1 MSDTI
6 RTPDWQA
13 MMTQPP
19 TGQDD
24 GLSLAEMRLAHAAL
38 TRGAWF
44 MARSFGIVDAQGS
57 IDVGPGTDPE
67 ARAIIEELAGARRMM
82 ADAIFRLTGKEV

>member
-1 MSDTI
+1 MSNTI
-6 RTPDWQA
+6 QTPDWQA
-13 MMTQPP
+13 MMSQPA

-24 GLSLAEMRLAHAAL
+24 ELSFAEMQMAHAAL

-44 MARSFGIVDAQGS
+44 MARSFGIVDARGN
-57 IDVGPGTDPE
+57 IGPGTDPE

>member
-1 MSDTI
+1 MS
-6 RTPDWQA
+6 QS
-13 MMTQPP
+13 P

-44 MARSFGIVDAQGS
+44 KARAYGIVNAQGN
-57 IDVGPGTDPE
+57 IGPGTDPE
-67 ARAIIEELAGARRMM
+67 ARRIIEELAGARRMM